1 MNTTL
6 QKTIRPVALTASE
19 YSDIVPMPSN
29 TRCLVLVDW
38 KAGRLSIGFPEFEH
52 KWWTSIGSFDKAI
65 QDLDYSITV
74 HREHREMDPLDVPSR
89 LAELREMN
97 DGWLGDGAGV
107 APDNEHLTWLSEQF
121 RDKYPAHLPLP
132 RAYPTPSGNIEM
144 EWSLGDYGV
153 ILAID
158 LTHRSADLLA
168 FREDHDKDDREESS
182 INLEDVHGWMRIAE
196 LISTLAG

>member
-1 MNTTL
+1 
-6 QKTIRPVALTASE
+6 
-19 YSDIVPMPSN
+19 
-29 TRCLVLVDW
+29 
-38 KAGRLSIGFPEFEH
+38 
-52 KWWTSIGSFDKAI
+52 
-65 QDLDYSITV
+65 
-74 HREHREMDPLDVPSR
+74 
-89 LAELREMN
+89 MN

-144 EWSLGDYGV
+144 EWSIGDYGV

-168 FREDHDKDDREESS
+168 FREDHDKDDKEESS